1 MSAYPGKVHKGKK
14 MPGHMGTDRVTLKN
28 VEIIEKR
35 PQENLLLI
43 KGNIPGAKTVL

>member
-1 MSAYPGKVHKGKK
+1 
-14 MPGHMGTDRVTLKN
+14 MGTDRVTLKN

-43 KGNIPGAKTVL
+43 KGNIPGAKNGIVTISKS